1 MTFRR
6 PGERSRMIARIVVVA
21 LCVSAPFSG
30 SVWAQSSQ
38 KTQFRDARL
47 LGVLADD
54 EQNAPAAN
62 SNVVSANHK
71 EAKNADKTAKIRRT
85 SADSRKNATASAP
98 KTTRSKTRA
107 IAQAQYAASPISDA
121 TAQGINDNL
130 NATDGPFEDV
140 CPDPRDL
147 LSPIED
153 IPYKVFIPT
162 TDVPE
167 SCPLPDELF
176 QRKAPTPITF
186 TWKASSLCYKPLYFE
201 EVQLER
207 YGHYCSPWLQPVLS
221 RACFLVK
228 IPALP
233 YLMGVDPPNQCV
245 YDLGYYRPGAC
256 APSMIEPVPISLRGG
271 LLEAGAIVG
280 AAAVIP

>member
-6 PGERSRMIARIVVVA
+6 PGEPSRIIARIFVVA

-30 SVWAQSSQ
+30 SVFAQSSSQ

-47 LGVLADD
+47 LSILADD
-54 EQNAPAAN
+54 DQNAPAAN

-71 EAKNADKTAKIRRT
+71 EAKNADKTAKIRST
-85 SADSRKNATASAP
+85 SAASKRAQR
-98 KTTRSKTRA
+98 TTKSKTRA
-107 IAQAQYAASPISDA
+107 IAQAQYAAAPISDA
-121 TAQGINDNL
+121 TGQGINDNL
-130 NATDGPFEDV
+130 NANDGPFEDK
-140 CPDPRDL
+140 CPNPHDL

-167 SCPLPDELF
+167 SCPLPDEDF

-207 YGHYCSPWLQPVLS
+207 YGHYCSPWLQPALS